1 MRELHWLHIREQ
13 ITYKIAVL
21 TFQCRSGTAPV
32 YLKEVLPSG
41 HIKTLHS
48 ANNDT
53 LPVTRSKLA
62 LVHKA
67 SFKSMAPRIWNDLP
81 RHIRCENNEQT
92 FKNKLKT
99 HLFNISYDT

>member
-1 MRELHWLHIREQ
+1 M
-13 ITYKIAVL
+13 YKIAVL

-32 YLKEVLPSG
+32 YLKEVLPAG
-41 HIKTLHS
+41 HINTLHS

-62 LVHKA
+62 LVHKEL
-67 SFKSMAPRIWNDLP
+67 FKSMAARIWNYLP

-92 FKNKLKT
+92 FKNKLRLTCLIYHMIHNGFYVKA
-99 HLFNISYDT
+99 L

>member
-1 MRELHWLHIREQ
+1 MRELHWLHIREW
-13 ITYKIAVL
+13 IIYKIAVL

-32 YLKEVLPSG
+32 YLKEVLPAG
-41 HIKTLHS
+41 HIKTLRS

-53 LPVTRSKLA
+53 LPLTRSKLA

-67 SFKSMAPRIWNDLP
+67 SFKSMVPRIWNNSP
-81 RHIRCENNEQT
+81 GHIRCENNEQT

-99 HLFNISYDT
+99 HLFNISHDT